1 MSMQVRADA
10 PRGAGGGPP
19 QGANGLRSVLLSN
32 DAVMAGA
39 VMVIVGMMIIPL
51 PPILLDILI
60 TLNIALTVTVLLVAM
75 YITAPLQFSV
85 FPSLL
90 LVLTLFRLGISVS
103 ATRLILLQGNAGDVI
118 NAFGQFVV
126 GGNLVVGLVM
136 FMVLMVIQFV
146 VITSGAGR
154 VAEVAARFTLDA
166 MPGKQMSIDS
176 ELAAGFITEVAARAR
191 KKAVEQEAD
200 FYGAMDG
207 ARKFVRGDAIAALI
221 MIVINLIGGFV
232 VGTVQQGLDIGSAM
246 SHYSLLT
253 VGDGLVSQ
261 IPALLVSTATGII
274 VTRSASTGVT
284 LGSDVVRQLFG
295 NPRALLISS
304 VLLVLLGII
313 PGLPKIPFFVIAAM
327 MYALSRVVSLRQGRE
342 PAVPTVTEAAAGGAP
357 ALPAPSEGEELT
369 NLLNIDPLELEI
381 GYGLVPLVDG
391 ESGNLL
397 ARISLIRRQTAT
409 DLGMI
414 LPTVR
419 VRDNLQLD
427 ANDYRVLLRGAEIG
441 AGDVVPAGLMAM
453 NAAGSPL
460 GSDEELPGLPA
471 TEPAFGLPAI
481 WIDAELRERAEILG
495 YTVVDP
501 DSVIATHFTELIKR
515 YAPQVLDR
523 QQTQQLIDRL
533 KEGHSAVVE
542 EVVPALLTVGEVQRV
557 LQALLQERVSIRD
570 LPTIL
575 ESVGNAARTTREPDA
590 LVEHARRGLAQA
602 ITGQNMGPDGK
613 IHTLTLSPAVEGSLL
628 SSVQRTEEGPVLVL
642 SPAAVETFLR
652 TLAAQME
659 SMASRGHQPLLLC
672 SPQVRWPLRRLIERN
687 FTNLTLLSYRELAPG
702 VETIAE
708 GVVDFEMG
716 GQHG

>member
-19 QGANGLRSVLLSN
+19 QGTNGLRSVLLSN

-191 KKAVEQEAD
+191 KRVVEQEAD

-207 ARKFVRGDAIAALI
+207 ASKFVRGDAIAALI

-304 VLLVLLGII
+304 VLLVLLGLI
-313 PGLPKIPFFVIAAM
+313 PGLPKIPFFVVAAT

-342 PAVPTVTEAAAGGAP
+342 PGVPTVTEAAASGAP

-419 VRDNLQLD
+419 VRDNLQLG
-427 ANDYRVLLRGAEIG
+427 ANDYRVLLRGAVIG
-441 AGDVVPAGLMAM
+441 SGDVVPAGLMAM
-453 NAAGSPL
+453 NAGMV
-460 GSDEELPGLPA
+460 DEELPGLPA

-501 DSVIATHFTELIKR
+501 GSVIATHFTELIKR

-575 ESVGNAARTTREPDA
+575 ESVGNAARVTREPDA

-602 ITGQNMGPDGK
+602 ITGQNVGPDGK
-613 IHTLTLSPAVEGSLL
+613 VHTLTLSPAVEGSLL
-628 SSVQRTEEGPVLVL
+628 SSIQRTEDGPVLVL
-642 SPAAVETFLR
+642 SPVAVETFLR
-652 TLAAQME
+652 TLAERME
-659 SMASRGHQPLLLC
+659 SMASRGYQLMLLC
-672 SPQVRWPLRRLIERN
+672 SPQLRWSLRRLIERN
-687 FTNLTLLSYRELAPG
+687 FTNLVLLSYRELAPG
-702 VETIAE
+702 VETVAE
-708 GVVDFEMG
+708 GVVDFEAG

>member
-1 MSMQVRADA
+1 
-10 PRGAGGGPP
+10 
-19 QGANGLRSVLLSN
+19 
-32 DAVMAGA
+32 
-39 VMVIVGMMIIPL
+39 
-51 PPILLDILI
+51 
-60 TLNIALTVTVLLVAM
+60 
-75 YITAPLQFSV
+75 
-85 FPSLL
+85 
-90 LVLTLFRLGISVS
+90 
-103 ATRLILLQGNAGDVI
+103 
-118 NAFGQFVV
+118 
-126 GGNLVVGLVM
+126 M

-207 ARKFVRGDAIAALI
+207 ASKFVRGDAIAAL
-221 MIVINLIGGFV
+221 IVINLIGGFV

-342 PAVPTVTEAAAGGAP
+342 PSAPTVTEAGAGVAP

-419 VRDNLQLD
+419 VRDNLQLG

-441 AGDVVPAGLMAM
+441 AGDVVPAGLLAM
-453 NAAGSPL
+453 NAGMV
-460 GSDEELPGLPA
+460 DEELPGLPT

-501 DSVIATHFTELIKR
+501 GSVIATHFTELIKR

-602 ITGQNMGPDGK
+602 ITGQNVGPDGK

-652 TLAAQME
+652 TLAAHME
-659 SMASRGHQPLLLC
+659 SVASRGHQPMLLC
-672 SPQVRWPLRRLIERN
+672 SPQLRWPLRRLIERN

-702 VETIAE
+702 VETVAE